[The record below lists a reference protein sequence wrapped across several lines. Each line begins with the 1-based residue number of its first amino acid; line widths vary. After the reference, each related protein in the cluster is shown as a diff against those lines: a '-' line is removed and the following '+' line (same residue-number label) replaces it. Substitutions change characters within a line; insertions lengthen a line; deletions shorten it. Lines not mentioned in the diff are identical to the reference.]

1 MKANRSVH
9 EPTPIPPLAAS
20 PTSRQI
26 ARWLGIMYVAGATL
40 TLAWVAVTHES
51 REGDA
56 IVASLAFVALGAG
69 IGLYAGV
76 LDGLRPRAFHAVIAM
91 MQVVITLAY
100 VAPDDAS
107 NDLRLFLIWTTPV
120 AAFFF
125 RPLAAALHAAFAS
138 ALLAGALIVHETSF
152 AAATRLWV
160 MTTGTLVALTWIVA
174 WAAVGVR
181 RRDAAMSYAATHDP
195 LTSLPNRALFAA
207 RTAEALATRRHDGG
221 QVFIMLADLDRFKM
235 INDTHG
241 HHAGDEMLMLLAPRL
256 TEHTP
261 ANAMVARLGG
271 DEFAFLIQDPT
282 GELDPIAVAA
292 GISAAWKDPLMLE
305 RGLIHT
311 SACLGVAVASDGDMP
326 SSLLRNADS
335 AMYKAKG
342 AGPGSM
348 RLYDEEQR
356 AELARR
362 LELEQALYDALPEQ
376 QFSLFYHPVVDL
388 ATGRVQGAE
397 ALIRW
402 DHPELGV
409 IHPGEFISL
418 AEEAGLIDAIGL
430 WVLNQA
436 LGQLRQWR
444 DEGVVDSEFQ
454 IAVNVSGAQLHGHFP
469 RHVGKLLATHG
480 IQARSLLLELT
491 ETVLMRADAEASDVL
506 RDLERIEVPLAIDD
520 FGTGYSSLSY
530 LHQATVDTVKIA
542 QSFVSGMS
550 TDHTRRAIVE
560 AVVALARALG
570 LSVIA
575 EGVDTYEQVELLR
588 SMGCPQGQGFLF
600 TRPMPPESMRA
611 FLGIDPMDLLRKPV
625 PQRDS

>member
-1 MKANRSVH
+1 VGRD
-9 EPTPIPPLAAS
+9 
-20 PTSRQI
+20 
-26 ARWLGIMYVAGATL
+26 
-40 TLAWVAVTHES
+40 
-51 REGDA
+51 GDA
-56 IVASLAFVALGAG
+56 VVAWLAFVALGAG
-69 IGLYAGV
+69 IGLYAGA

-100 VAPDDAS
+100 VAPNDAG

-125 RPLAAALHAAFAS
+125 RPLAAALHAGFAS
-138 ALLAGALIVHETSF
+138 ALLAAALVIHNVSF
-152 AAATRLWV
+152 AEATRLWL

-207 RTAEALATRRHDGG
+207 RTAEALAARRHDGG

-235 INDTHG
+235 VNDTHG
-241 HHAGDEMLMLLAPRL
+241 HHAGDEMLTLLAPRL

-282 GELDPIAVAA
+282 GELDPLAVAA
-292 GISAAWKDPLMLE
+292 DISAAWKEPLMLE

-335 AMYKAKG
+335 AMYKAKS

-376 QFSLFYHPVVDL
+376 QFSLFYHPVVNL
-388 ATGRVQGAE
+388 ASGRVQGAE

-402 DHPELGV
+402 DHPELGLV
-409 IHPGEFISL
+409 HPGEFIAL

-436 LGQLRQWR
+436 LGQLREWR
-444 DEGVVDSEFQ
+444 DDGVVDSEFQ

-491 ETVLMRADAEASDVL
+491 ETVLMVADAEASDVL

-530 LHQATVDTVKIA
+530 LHQATVNTVKIA

-560 AVVALARALG
+560 AVVALAGALG

-575 EGVDTYEQVELLR
+575 EGVDTFEQVELLR
-588 SMGCPQGQGFLF
+588 SMGCERGQGFLF
-600 TRPMPPESMRA
+600 TRPMPPEGMRA
-611 FLGIDPMDLLRKPV
+611 FLGIDPVDLIRKPV
-625 PQRDS
+625 HHRDG